1 MTPQFQVLTT
11 SAFEKGVRRLTR
23 RNPDLAPAVE
33 KLIVILGDDPY
44 NRGGQQNI
52 KKLAGLKP
60 GQGQWRIRLGDYR
73 LRYDIFGQ
81 EVVLHSFRHR
91 REAY

>member
-1 MTPQFQVLTT
+1 MPPQFQVLATP
-11 SAFEKGVRRLTR
+11 AFEKEGRKLTR
-23 RNPDLAPAVE
+23 RNPDLVSALE
-33 KLIVILGDDPY
+33 KLVLILGDDPY
-44 NRGGQQNI
+44 NRGGQHNI

-60 GQGQWRIRLGDYR
+60 GQGQWRIRFGDYR

-81 EVVLHSFRHR
+81 KIVLHSFRHR